1 MRFAGDAMTGGYVES
16 AGDGGAS
23 IHKSLSK
30 KAPDYGKLGTTSMA
44 EQAKEKMTGFAS
56 EGQVA
61 SAGIKSMGALTE
73 AGNMAEA
80 GIAAAESEASAT
92 KFGGMMDMFGGL
104 GGAAITQFGSGPKW
118 SDASSI
124 GFEGNQVDKNGRLR
138 Y

>member
-30 KAPDYGKLGTTSMA
+30 KAPDYAKLGTTSMA
-44 EQAKEKMTGFAS
+44 EQAKEKMTAFAS

-104 GGAAITQFGSGPKW
+104 GGAAVGRSMVQDLNVKM
-118 SDASSI
+118 DRQDQ
-124 GFEGNQVDKNGRLR
+124 EQVVVLTMDMDH
-138 Y
+138 